1 MVKMAVIDMATLVG
15 LDMYANQL
23 ENSSCR
29 RLVNSV
35 ARNMRRVELNRT
47 CAPFAHADVQHLN
60 CQ

>member
-1 MVKMAVIDMATLVG
+1 MVKMAVIGMATLAG

-35 ARNMRRVELNRT
+35 ARNMRRVELNRA
-47 CAPFAHADVQHLN
+47 CALFAHADVQHLN